1 MILSMIASAT
11 VWSAMAS
18 YHAPTGIC
26 DVMIVD
32 FFPCLS
38 FPTLFSNDNIPLQ
51 DLQATSKGFFRS
63 ITIWRKSSTT
73 GSISLARLR

>member
-1 MILSMIASAT
+1 MILSMMASAT

-26 DVMIVD
+26 DAMMVD
-32 FFPCLS
+32 FFRCLS

-51 DLQATSKGFFRS
+51 DLQAASKGFFRS

-73 GSISLARLR
+73 GSSPWLV